1 MESSMLIMKGPP
13 CQDPR
18 VCLATL
24 PGLAPYPGGKYSD
37 TLLEKMVNLQ
47 LAGGVLR
54 RRPQVGKTATKLSL
68 DLFNVRVDLRDGRVS
83 LCLKNW
89 AADPV
94 PQAQTSQCQ
103 MHVELEG
110 EACFGKVGGGWGAPC
125 EYQNL

>member
-1 MESSMLIMKGPP
+1 MLIMKGPP

-83 LCLKNW
+83 LCLKKSNSSTTICTSNCNCCDASLVENKTCGIGFLKFSATAG
-89 AADPV
+89 AA
-94 PQAQTSQCQ
+94 AG
-103 MHVELEG
+103 L
-110 EACFGKVGGGWGAPC
+110 
-125 EYQNL
+125 

>member
-94 PQAQTSQCQ
+94 PQPKPLNVRC
-103 MHVELEG
+103 M
-110 EACFGKVGGGWGAPC
+110 
-125 EYQNL
+125 

>member
-1 MESSMLIMKGPP
+1 MLIMKGPP

-37 TLLEKMVNLQ
+37 TLHEKMANLQ
-47 LAGGVLR
+47 FAGGVLR

-68 DLFNVRVDLRDGRVS
+68 DLFNVRVDLRDGRVT

-89 AADPV
+89 AADPG
-94 PQAQTSQCQ
+94 PPAQTSQCQ

-110 EACFGKVGGGWGAPC
+110 EAGFGKVGEDGGHP
-125 EYQNL
+125 LSTRTFS